1 MINNPVSTHL
11 VRDSLSDFSP
21 YFFRHFKIPS
31 KAAKTLRGKM
41 MKNKEQKD
49 KRRNE
54 KGNTVGS
61 W

>member
-11 VRDSLSDFSP
+11 DSLSDFSP